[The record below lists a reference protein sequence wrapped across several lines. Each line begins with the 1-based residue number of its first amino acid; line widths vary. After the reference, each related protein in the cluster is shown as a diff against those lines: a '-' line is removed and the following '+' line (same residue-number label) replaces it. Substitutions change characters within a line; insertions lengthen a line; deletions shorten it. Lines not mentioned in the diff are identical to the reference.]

1 MGLENVFW
9 ETHLKDVYGKDGKI
23 TSSEGQPAWEKTS
36 AGYMY
41 QIVHCRREDTF
52 DDNDRPT
59 RSEFTATFEKSKTDA
74 TLQGQRSTILIT
86 EQGKAPS
93 WIGLPEL
100 QRL

>member
-1 MGLENVFW
+1 VNVFW
-9 ETHLKDVYGKDGKI
+9 ETHLKDVYNKQGEI
-23 TSSEGQPAWEKTS
+23 TAKEGQPAWEKTT

-41 QIVHCRREDTF
+41 QIIHCRRKDSY
-52 DDNDRPT
+52 DDDGEVT

-86 EQGKAPS
+86 EQGKQPS
-93 WIGLPEL
+93 WLGLPEL